1 MEGIEVLYWALSVLF
16 CLALVFAILLWCRSW
31 RKDERETHLRHLQL
45 LAREVKR
52 LAEAVEG
59 LEHTAASLQTAD
71 EQFSQQVENIR
82 NMGRDLKRQLTPSVV
97 PAPKT
102 VVAEPKPAP
111 VSSAPKEVVTF
122 QEASEDRYAQ
132 ARDLLLAGQTQT
144 DVARQ
149 LDLGT
154 AEVRMIARLLEKT
167 GDVS

>member
-1 MEGIEVLYWALSVLF
+1 MQGIEVLYWALSVLF
-16 CLALVFAILLWCRSW
+16 CLALVFAILFWCRSW
-31 RKDERETHLRHLQL
+31 RNEERETNLRHLQL

-59 LEHTAASLQTAD
+59 LEHTAASLQMAD
-71 EQFSQQVENIR
+71 EQLSQQIENIR
-82 NMGRDLKRQLTPSVV
+82 NLGRDLKRQLTPSVI

-102 VVAEPKPAP
+102 VASESKPAP
-111 VSSAPKEVVTF
+111 MPLAPKEAVTF
-122 QEASEDRYAQ
+122 QESSEDRYAQ
-132 ARDLLLAGQTQT
+132 ARDLLLAGQPQT

-167 GDVS
+167 GDAS

>member
-1 MEGIEVLYWALSVLF
+1 MQGIEVLYWALSILF

-31 RKDERETHLRHLQL
+31 RKEERETHLRHLQL

-71 EQFSQQVENIR
+71 EQFSQQIENIR
-82 NMGRDLKRQLTPSVV
+82 NMGRDLKRQLTPSVM
-97 PAPKT
+97 PPPKA
-102 VVAEPKPAP
+102 VVSESKP
-111 VSSAPKEVVTF
+111 VSAPSPQERVAF
-122 QEASEDRYAQ
+122 QESSEDRYAQ
-132 ARDLLLAGQTQT
+132 ARDLLLAGQSQT

-154 AEVRMIARLLEKT
+154 AEVRMIARLLEKA
-167 GDVS
+167 GDV